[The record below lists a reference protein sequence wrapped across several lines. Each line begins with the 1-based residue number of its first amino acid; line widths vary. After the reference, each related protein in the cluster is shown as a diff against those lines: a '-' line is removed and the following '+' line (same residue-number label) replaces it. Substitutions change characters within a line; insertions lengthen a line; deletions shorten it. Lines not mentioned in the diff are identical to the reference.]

1 MDPNLRAHPVG
12 FLHARRLERCLRN
25 IANILF
31 GLPCRLVLGCRLC
44 GEWMMKSHYPAVAAL
59 AVLGFL
65 TAASMSYATEPCPK
79 NCPSGGVPLGIA
91 APQSGSMTAFGAAAI
106 KATEL
111 AIEQVNDAGG
121 LLGIR
126 VVAVVADD
134 RCAAGMAP
142 TIAKQ
147 HIESKVGFVIGPAC
161 PAVAMDATPY
171 YAKAGIVQFVP
182 TVNAVELTE
191 RHPDNVFRMVAND
204 AQEAKALASYLA
216 REHADKKVAVVF
228 GEFFYRR
235 AIAKM
240 IDAALSP
247 EQKKLVRL
255 ESLADVTGAY
265 DRLADRLKSSPPD
278 LIYVSLDAKAAAHLV
293 AKLQE
298 RGIKSTLLGGQH
310 LLSANFWLNYRLA
323 AEAIQ
328 VIVPIESLANQDM
341 VRAVDIMHKAGVV
354 PDIVA
359 LSNFAAVQIWAE
371 AVRRAGSGDPR
382 SVVAALRSGTF
393 RTAVGNVAFDGRGD
407 RRDIQYSIMTW
418 KDGLPVPGF
427 PWRP

>member
-1 MDPNLRAHPVG
+1 
-12 FLHARRLERCLRN
+12 
-25 IANILF
+25 
-31 GLPCRLVLGCRLC
+31 
-44 GEWMMKSHYPAVAAL
+44 
-59 AVLGFL
+59 
-65 TAASMSYATEPCPK
+65 
-79 NCPSGGVPLGIA
+79 
-91 APQSGSMTAFGAAAI
+91 
-106 KATEL
+106 
-111 AIEQVNDAGG
+111 
-121 LLGIR
+121 
-126 VVAVVADD
+126 
-134 RCAAGMAP
+134 
-142 TIAKQ
+142 
-147 HIESKVGFVIGPAC
+147 
-161 PAVAMDATPY
+161 
-171 YAKAGIVQFVP
+171 
-182 TVNAVELTE
+182 
-191 RHPDNVFRMVAND
+191 
-204 AQEAKALASYLA
+204 
-216 REHADKKVAVVF
+216 VF

-265 DRLADRLKSSPPD
+265 DRLTDRLKNSPPD

-382 SVVAALRSGTF
+382 SVIAALRSGTF